1 VDRLIVT
8 GGRRLSGSVRING
21 AKNSALKLMAAAL
34 LADGQTRIE
43 NVPRIMDCLTM
54 AEVLEHLGAKVSWDH
69 SALTV
74 DTTTADGIET
84 PYELV
89 RRMRASIIV
98 LGPLLVRHGRARVA
112 MPGGCNIGSRQ
123 IDLHLRGL
131 ERMGATF
138 SYEHGYL
145 EASADS
151 LSGAVIYLDYP
162 SVGATENLLMAA
174 VGATGTTVIEN
185 AAREPEIQDL
195 AAMLGEMGAKID
207 GAGTTTVEVEGSG
220 PFAPVR
226 RRVIADRIEAGT
238 FAIAACVTGGDVLLQ
253 NARAEH
259 LDLFLAKLADADA
272 EVRPSVDGVQVS
284 MPGKPL
290 AVDFVTLPY
299 PGFPTDLQPQML
311 ALLASARGTSIA
323 TENVFESRFMFVDEL
338 NRMGADIRTEGH
350 HAVIRGVE
358 RLSAAPV
365 RALDIRAGAAMVIA
379 ALGADGTTEIL
390 DPHFVDRGYEGFES
404 RLVALGASIHRE
416 RSDRPEAPI
425 G

>member
-1 VDRLIVT
+1 MDRLIVT

-34 LADGQTRIE
+34 LAEGQTRIE

-54 AEVLEHLGAKVSWDH
+54 AEVLEHLGAMVSWDDA
-69 SALTV
+69 ALTV

-145 EASADS
+145 DASADS

-226 RRVIADRIEAGT
+226 RRVIADRVEAGT
-238 FAIAACVTGGDVLLQ
+238 FAIAACATAGDVFLQ

-259 LDLFLAKLADADA
+259 LDLFLAKLADAGA
-272 EVRPSVDGVQVS
+272 KVRPSADGVQIS
-284 MPGKPL
+284 MPGRPL

-311 ALLASARGTSIA
+311 ALLAIARGTSIA

-379 ALGADGTTEIL
+379 ALGADGTTEIS

-404 RLVALGASIHRE
+404 RLVALGADVHRE
-416 RSDRPEAPI
+416 PAPSSSA
-425 G
+425 